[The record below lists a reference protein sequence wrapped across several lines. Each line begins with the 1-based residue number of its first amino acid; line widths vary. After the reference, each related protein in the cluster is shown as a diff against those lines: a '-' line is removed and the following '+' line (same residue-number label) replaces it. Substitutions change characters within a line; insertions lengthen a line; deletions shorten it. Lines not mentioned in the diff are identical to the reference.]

1 MIRKSFSPLAYLDSF
16 NDPEITSLLLTVNRL
31 KTFKEW
37 PFDNISSA
45 KCTSIE
51 LAIAGFYMTSNE
63 ENAPLAKCICCLK
76 ELTWEEDDIPL
87 HEHLRKMP
95 HCRLAEIISEKKE
108 KDMTIRDILSILTMR
123 DITIIVNSQIDE
135 DISIINSAMKY
146 NDDFVV
152 RTLKNF

>member
-1 MIRKSFSPLAYLDSF
+1 
-16 NDPEITSLLLTVNRL
+16 
-31 KTFKEW
+31 
-37 PFDNISSA
+37 
-45 KCTSIE
+45 
-51 LAIAGFYMTSNE
+51 MTNNE